1 MSESTQRS
9 KGRPSNYKMDRGGTP
24 AEFGPFTGIVMS
36 AVDPTRSGRLRVYI
50 EAFADGGPEAMQD
63 DSKWTTVSYMSP
75 FFGASPTPQSGTDG
89 NGTFPGN
96 QTSYGMWFTPPDV
109 GGTVVCIFVNGD
121 RSQGFY
127 IGSIPEQGLG
137 NMVPAIPSSTRF
149 EMGNKSQEGYL
160 GKATRLPTTEINT
173 NNEGVF
179 NDPRYFESVKPV
191 HGYLAQ
197 GLFQQGVIEDLERGT
212 IRSSSQRE
220 TPSTVFGI
228 NTPGIPIYQGGI
240 KPNDIRKKLSEGSI
254 KPNDAQV
261 IGRVG
266 GHSFVMDDGDLE
278 GDNALVRLR
287 TTKGHQITMSDSGNF
302 FYIIHANGQ
311 TWLEFGVE
319 GTVDVFSTNSI
330 NLRSSGDIN
339 LHADRDLNMY
349 AGRNV
354 NLKSK
359 DDMQIESTKGL
370 VIDTQTGITL
380 YSKAKIGIK
389 ADGTLTLNSNGGS
402 WGAGEALRLKAGGLD
417 LNGPAADVVSVPNPI
432 TKTTMDDTS
441 FSSSTGWKVTT
452 GGLESIVSRAPTHEP
467 YPYHNK
473 GVDSIVSFEQGPP
486 SPPPGAVPVPPG
498 VEIQAK

>member
-1 MSESTQRS
+1 MAENTQRS
-9 KGRPSNYKMDRGGTP
+9 TGRPGNYKMDRGGTA

-36 AVDPTRSGRLRVYI
+36 TVDPTRSGRLRVYI

-137 NMVPAIPSSTRF
+137 NMVPAIPSSSRF

-160 GKATRLPTTEINT
+160 GKASRLPTTEINT

-197 GLFQQGVIEDLERGT
+197 AFFQQGIVEDLERGT
-212 IRSSSQRE
+212 IRSGGQRE

-228 NTPGIPIYQGGI
+228 NTPGIPIYQGGM
-240 KPNDIRKKLSEGSI
+240 KPNDIRKKLSEGTVR
-254 KPNDAQV
+254 PNEAQV

-319 GTVDVFSTNSI
+319 GTVDIFSTNSI
-330 NLRSSGDIN
+330 NLRSNGDIN

-354 NLKSK
+354 KLKSK
-359 DDMQIESTKGL
+359 DDMQIESAKGMI
-370 VIDTQTGITL
+370 IDAQTDITV
-380 YSKAKIGIK
+380 YSKAKVGIK

-402 WGAGEALRLKAGGLD
+402 WGAGDALRLKAGGLD
-417 LNGPAADVVSVPNPI
+417 LNGPAADVVSAPNPI

-441 FSSSTGWKVTT
+441 FSSSTGWKVNT

-473 GVDSIVSFEQGPP
+473 GVDSTVAFEQGPP